1 MRFNQ
6 FEREALINF
15 GKKHGYITE
24 GMSDEQIDEIL
35 PALAGVGRMAAKGA
49 GALAKGAGK
58 LAVKG
63 AKAAAPLI
71 KRGAVATAKGIGRG
85 VKAGAKAAGGAVA
98 GALANK
104 AQGMGATGSDVQ
116 QLRKDTAAQGG
127 IACKIAN
134 TNLAKNMTNKVAG
147 KMAPGQEVPPGA
159 DQTPAPT
166 GQAPAQPDQKATQKV
181 AQRATA
187 LKSISGGKA
196 SGGMVAKGMDKV
208 AQGGTLPPNL
218 IKAIQPYTTSIQTIM
233 QDPQLF
239 SKFKL
244 LMKQAK
250 AGQAQAQQ

>member
-63 AKAAAPLI
+63 AKAAAPHI

-127 IACKIAN
+127 IAGKIAN

-159 DQTPAPT
+159 DQTPSPT
-166 GQAPAQPDQKATQKV
+166 GQPDQKATQKV

-187 LKSISGGKA
+187 MKGIAGGKA